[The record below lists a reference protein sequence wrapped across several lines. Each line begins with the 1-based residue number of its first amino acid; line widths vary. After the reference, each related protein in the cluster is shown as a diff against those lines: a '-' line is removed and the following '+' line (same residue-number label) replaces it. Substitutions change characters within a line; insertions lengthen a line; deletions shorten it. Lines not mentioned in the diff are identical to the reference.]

1 MRYQDAYKFKFVF
14 FFLKKSTKK
23 SVNRYNFFWNPLYF
37 DCLMAAPN
45 KATYVSILCDRW
57 PDLLSQRLCLLVEVI
72 SYLSAHIIAQ
82 TYEYSNI
89 VYIR

>member
-1 MRYQDAYKFKFVF
+1 
-14 FFLKKSTKK
+14 
-23 SVNRYNFFWNPLYF
+23 
-37 DCLMAAPN
+37 MAAPN